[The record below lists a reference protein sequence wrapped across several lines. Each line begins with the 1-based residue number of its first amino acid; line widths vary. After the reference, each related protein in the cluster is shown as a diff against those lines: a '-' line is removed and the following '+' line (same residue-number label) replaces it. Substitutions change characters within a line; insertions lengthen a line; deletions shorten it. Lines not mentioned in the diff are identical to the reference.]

1 MQSLARTALAPTRRV
16 GGGASLLQARG
27 LAAAAAGAQRVL
39 YRSTRGG
46 QSNLTFSE
54 AVLQGLGTDRGLLV
68 PQRIPTFTP
77 EELESWRGLPFDKLA
92 NKVCRRASVAARG
105 RMVERRRRAESVRL
119 CLPAL
124 WRSSARPSGGLRL
137 CPSP

>member
-105 RMVERRRRAESVRL
+105 RMVERRRRAASVRL

-124 WRSSARPSGGLRL
+124 
-137 CPSP
+137 